1 MISAVLFDRA
11 KGLKSKLN
19 KQTNKKHKI
28 SGMTLAANKQW
39 MIMNVGL
46 IEKLKKTSCKTVH

>member
-11 KGLKSKLN
+11 KGLKRKKN
-19 KQTNKKHKI
+19 KQTKKHKI
-28 SGMTLAANKQW
+28 NGMTMATNKQW

-46 IEKLKKTSCKTVH
+46 IEKLKKIS